1 MTDPLLTRLHEAVLD
16 GEDEEAATLAQ
27 AWLDAGRP
35 ALEAIDDGLTPA
47 LREAGQ
53 LFEDGD
59 FFLPELVTAARAM
72 QAATAVLR
80 PSLVEAGGGGSRGRV
95 VLGTVHG
102 DIHEIGKSLV
112 GMLLVAAGFDVE
124 DLGVDVPVER
134 FVARAREVDADVVG
148 ASALLTTTMSV
159 QRELVAAVRAS
170 GLRAKVL
177 VGGAPTD
184 PAWAE
189 AIEADGWAGSAAE
202 AVRVAEG
209 LVR

>member
-1 MTDPLLTRLHEAVLD
+1 MTDDLLTRMHEAVLD
-16 GEDEEAATLAQ
+16 GEGEEAARLAQ
-27 AWLDAGRP
+27 AWLDAGQA
-35 ALEAIDDGLTPA
+35 ALDAIDGGLTPA

-80 PSLVEAGGGGSRGRV
+80 PSLVAAGGGGARGRV

-112 GMLLVAAGFDVE
+112 GMMLVAAGFDVE

-134 FVARAREVDADVVG
+134 FVATARAVDADLVG

-159 QRELVAAVRAS
+159 QRDLVTAVREA
-170 GLRAKVL
+170 GLRARVL

-189 AIEADGWAGSAAE
+189 AIGADGWAGSAAE
-202 AVRVAEG
+202 AVQVAEG
-209 LVR
+209 LMR

>member
-1 MTDPLLTRLHEAVLD
+1 MSAELLTGMHQAVLD
-16 GEDEEAATLAQ
+16 GDDEEAARLAS
-27 AWLDAGRP
+27 AWLAAGQP
-35 ALEAIDDGLTPA
+35 PLQAIDDGLAPA

-59 FFLPELVTAARAM
+59 FFLPELVTAARAV
-72 QAATAVLR
+72 QAATEVLR
-80 PSLVEAGGGGSRGRV
+80 PALVEGGGGRSRGRV

-112 GMLLVAAGFDVE
+112 GMMLVAAGFEVK

-134 FVARAREVDADVVG
+134 FVDVARDLDADLVG

-159 QRELVAAVRAS
+159 QGRLVSAVREA

-184 PAWAE
+184 PGWADS
-189 AIEADGWAGSAAE
+189 IGADGWAGSAAA
-202 AVRVAEG
+202 AVDVARE
-209 LVR
+209 LVG